1 MSHTRATLKEMEQML
16 PIIFATPFV
25 QPFILL
31 GGTGTGKSQWISTVV
46 RKAFAESV
54 GLLADDVGMVTL
66 RVSQCDAQEL
76 VGVALPAKGSD
87 GRLTTQYTKSPVIQM
102 IEKTGKEYGILDY
115 TEVAQSTND
124 VQKALADSF
133 DRSEHSIGGWALPQG
148 WVVIGDGN
156 RTTDK
161 SGANRLL
168 AHLTDRVTIFEVEP
182 DVQGW
187 ADWALENNV
196 HPLIIGCALQYAD
209 QGFFADGVPAT
220 YEQYCSFRSATY
232 ASNHLTAFLDVNGQD
247 APITGVI
254 AKLIEANI
262 GVGAT
267 AMLSQYADERGK
279 VPTGNDIQA
288 DPLGAHIPDDDV
300 GYQMLAAN
308 NAIASS
314 VDSITADNAFAYI
327 QRLPRADL
335 KVTMS
340 RRLQTI
346 MTTNGWV
353 TSSDVVSQF
362 NAKHAEVL

>member
-1 MSHTRATLKEMEQML
+1 MSHTKATLKEMEQML

-31 GGTGTGKSQWISTVV
+31 GGTGTGKSQWINTVV
-46 RKAFAESV
+46 RSAFAESV
-54 GLLADDVGMVTL
+54 GPIADDIGMVTL

-76 VGVALPAKGSD
+76 VGVALPAKEGDSQ
-87 GRLTTQYTKSPVIQM
+87 LITQYTKSPVVRM
-102 IEKTGKEYGILDY
+102 IEKTGKEHGMLFLD
-115 TEVAQSTND
+115 EVPQGAND
-124 VQKALADSF
+124 VQKALADPF
-133 DRSEHSIGGWALPQG
+133 DRKEHSIGGWDLPQG
-148 WVVIGDGN
+148 WVVIGAGN

-161 SGANRLL
+161 SGSNRLL
-168 AHLTDRVTIFEVEP
+168 AHLTDRVAIFEVES

-187 ADWALENNV
+187 ANWALENDV
-196 HPLIIGCALQYAD
+196 HPLIIGCALQYAE

-232 ASNHLTAFLDVNGQD
+232 ASNHLTTFLDINGQD

-254 AKLIEANI
+254 AKLIEGNL

-267 AMLSQYADERGK
+267 AMLVQYADERGK

-288 DPLGAHIPDDDV
+288 DPLGALIPDGT
-300 GYQMLAAN
+300 GYQLLAAN
-308 NAIASS
+308 NALASS
-314 VDSITADNAFAYI
+314 VDSLTADNAFAYI

-340 RRLQTI
+340 RRLQAI

-353 TSSDVVSQF
+353 TNSDVVSQF
-362 NAKHAEVL
+362 NAKNAEVL

>member
-1 MSHTRATLKEMEQML
+1 MPHTKATLNEMEQML

-25 QPFILL
+25 QPVVLL

-46 RKAFAESV
+46 RSAFAESV
-54 GLLADDVGMVTL
+54 GLIADDIGMVTL
-66 RVSQCDAQEL
+66 RVSQCNAEEL
-76 VGVALPAKGSD
+76 AGYALPAKEGD
-87 GRLTTQYTKSPVIQM
+87 GQLITQYTKSPVVQM
-102 IEKTGKEYGILDY
+102 IEKTGKDHGILFYD
-115 TEVAQSTND
+115 EVAQASND

-133 DRSEHSIGGWALPQG
+133 DRKEHSIGGWDLPQG
-148 WVVIGDGN
+148 WVVIGAGN

-168 AHLTDRVTIFEVEP
+168 AHLTDRVVIFEVES

-187 ADWALENNV
+187 ANWALENDV
-196 HPLIIGCALQYAD
+196 HPLIIGCALQYAE

-232 ASNHLTAFLDVNGQD
+232 ASNHLTAFLDINGQD
-247 APITGVI
+247 APFTGVI
-254 AKLIEANI
+254 AKLIEGNL

-267 AMLSQYADERGK
+267 AMLAQYTEERGK

-288 DPLGAHIPDDDV
+288 DPLGALIPDDT
-300 GYQMLAAN
+300 GHQLLAAN
-308 NAIASS
+308 NALASS
-314 VDSITADNAFAYI
+314 VDSLTADNAFAYI

-340 RRLQTI
+340 RRLQAI
-346 MTTNGWV
+346 MTINGWV
-353 TSSDVVSQF
+353 TNSDVVSQF
-362 NAKHAEVL
+362 NAKNAEVL

>member
-1 MSHTRATLKEMEQML
+1 MSHTRATLKEIEQML

-31 GGTGTGKSQWISTVV
+31 GGTGTGKSQWINTVV

-54 GLLADDVGMVTL
+54 GLISDDIGMVTL

-87 GRLTTQYTKSPVIQM
+87 GRLITQYTKSPVLQM
-102 IEKTGKEYGILDY
+102 IEKTGKEHGILDY
-115 TEVAQSTND
+115 SEVAQSAND

-133 DRSEHSIGGWALPQG
+133 DRSEHSIGGWDLPQG

-168 AHLTDRVTIFEVEP
+168 AHLTDRVTIFEVKP

-187 ADWALENNV
+187 VDWATENDV
-196 HPLIIGCALQYAD
+196 HPLIIGCALQYAE

-232 ASNHLTAFLDVNGQD
+232 ASNHLTSFLDVNGQD

-267 AMLSQYADERGK
+267 AMLVQYSDERGK
-279 VPTGNDIQA
+279 VPSGNDIQS
-288 DPLGAHIPDDDV
+288 DPLGAHIPVDDV

-340 RRLQTI
+340 RRLQSI

-353 TSSDVVSQF
+353 VNSDVVSEF

>member
-1 MSHTRATLKEMEQML
+1 MSHTRATLKEIEQML
-16 PIIFATPFV
+16 PIMFATPFV

-31 GGTGTGKSQWISTVV
+31 GGTGTGKSQWINTVV

-54 GLLADDVGMVTL
+54 GLISDDIGMVTL

-87 GRLTTQYTKSPVIQM
+87 GRLITQYTKSPVLQM
-102 IEKTGKEYGILDY
+102 IEKTGKEHGILDY
-115 TEVAQSTND
+115 SEVAQSAND

-133 DRSEHSIGGWALPQG
+133 DRSEHSIGGWDLPQG

-168 AHLTDRVTIFEVEP
+168 AHLTDRVTIFEVKP

-187 ADWALENNV
+187 ADWATENDV
-196 HPLIIGCALQYAD
+196 HPLIIGCALQYAE

-232 ASNHLTAFLDVNGQD
+232 ASNHLTSFLDVNGQD

-267 AMLSQYADERGK
+267 AMLVQYSDERGK
-279 VPTGNDIQA
+279 VPSGNDILS
-288 DPLGAHIPDDDV
+288 DPLGAHIPVDDV

-340 RRLQTI
+340 RRLQSI

-353 TSSDVVSQF
+353 VNSDVVSEF